1 MKMLIHGDV
10 STFQEAAAA
19 GHLRRHQTET
29 DVSATTTMMLAM
41 SMMMIGDTLAALMA
55 PLTSCKHLRN
65 SLNPL

>member
-29 DVSATTTMMLAM
+29 NVSTTTTIM
-41 SMMMIGDTLAALMA
+41 SMMIGETLAALMA

-65 SLNPL
+65 SLSQL